1 METRH
6 PKIPE
11 AWRSIL
17 RLEELDGDGVGFVQQ
32 FGRVF
37 CCFFFD
43 VFASFVPVCSDSD
56 VCSGLIHFDSIL
68 QDCQGTVNKR

>member
-37 CCFFFD
+37 CCFD
-43 VFASFVPVCSDSD
+43 VFLMFLQVLFQFA
-56 VCSGLIHFDSIL
+56 LIL
-68 QDCQGTVNKR
+68 MYVQA